1 MKEKYKLA
9 FMDMAERF
17 AMTSEAVKLKVCA
30 LFVKRGAIISMG
42 INGQPEGWPT
52 EVCEDCEGNT
62 LPTVRH
68 GEDAGLQ
75 KFINSTETAEGC
87 DVFITHSPCL
97 QCAIK
102 LATAK
107 VNAVYYRH
115 LYRCNEGIKHL
126 LSKNIPVERI

>member
-1 MKEKYKLA
+1 MKHKYKLA

-17 AMTSEAVKLKVCA
+17 AQTSEAEKLKVCA
-30 LFVKRGAIISMG
+30 LFHRSGALISIG
-42 INGQPEGWPT
+42 INGQPEGWHT

-68 GEDAGLQ
+68 AEDAGLQ
-75 KFINSTETAEGC
+75 KFQTRTETAEGC

-102 LATAK
+102 LVTAK
-107 VNAVYYRH
+107 VKAVYYRH
-115 LYRCNEGIKHL
+115 IYRNPAGLEYLQKKG
-126 LSKNIPVERI
+126 IPVERI